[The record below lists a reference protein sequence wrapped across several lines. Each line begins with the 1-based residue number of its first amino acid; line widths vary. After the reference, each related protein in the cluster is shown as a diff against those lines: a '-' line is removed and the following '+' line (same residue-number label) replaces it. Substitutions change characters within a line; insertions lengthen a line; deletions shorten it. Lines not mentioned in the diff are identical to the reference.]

1 MLQVRKLVPTGM
13 AFRGFYVHE
22 DGVHVPRSTKK
33 HEETFSPVR
42 HSARVFVTEIELVFD
57 ALMNSSCCALYVYA
71 ASPERVS
78 SVWEHGAE

>member
-13 AFRGFYVHE
+13 AFRGFCVYKG
-22 DGVHVPRSTKK
+22 GVQVPRSTKK
-33 HEETFSPVR
+33 QETFSPVR
-42 HSARVFVTEIELVFD
+42 QSARAFVTEIELVCD
-57 ALMNSSCCALYVYA
+57 ALMNSSCCTLYEDT